1 MGFDTIGFGKLK
13 HAYFRGVP
21 ERLRALG
28 VEVYV
33 LSVPPL
39 ASIRRRAE
47 RLARQID
54 ALPAERVNIVAHS
67 MGGLDARYAIS
78 HLGIASRVA
87 SLTTIGTPHNGA
99 PLAMLAARLLRTA
112 VRRVLAT
119 ADLDGLYDLT
129 PESMARFNRDVPD
142 VAGVEYMCCIATIN
156 MPAVVRLAKLPL
168 LPATTVVA
176 GDGLVPCDSQR
187 WGAVL
192 CEINADHWAQIGWSP
207 RFDAASFYVDVVRLL
222 GERGL

>member
-1 MGFDTIGFGKLK
+1 
-13 HAYFRGVP
+13 
-21 ERLRALG
+21 
-28 VEVYV
+28 
-33 LSVPPL
+33 
-39 ASIRRRAE
+39 
-47 RLARQID
+47 
-54 ALPAERVNIVAHS
+54 
-67 MGGLDARYAIS
+67 
-78 HLGIASRVA
+78 
-87 SLTTIGTPHNGA
+87 
-99 PLAMLAARLLRTA
+99 MLAARLLRTA

-142 VAGVEYMCCIATIN
+142 VAGVEYMCCIATIDV
-156 MPAVVRLAKLPL
+156 PAVVRLAKLPL
-168 LPATTVVA
+168 LPAATVVA